1 MQRNVKI
8 IHLFL
13 ISADWEHAEL
23 PNSWALTD
31 ISRKQRAPFTVLL
44 NERRVFRASRNTIFL
59 LGAKEAQTQAVIV
72 IEWFITESK
81 THEDYSVA
89 VCFFNS
95 FLSGNGRGAGLK

>member
-8 IHLFL
+8 INLFL
-13 ISADWEHAEL
+13 ISAEL
-23 PNSWALTD
+23 PNSGGLTD

-44 NERRVFRASRNTIFL
+44 NERCVFRASCNTIFTQRQV
-59 LGAKEAQTQAVIV
+59 KEAQTQAVIV

-89 VCFFNS
+89 VFFYS